1 MILSNINI
9 KFQHKINTKNKSEM
23 VQMLYSESFINDSY
37 QQAMKMVHN
46 MHYVDAE
53 PETVIKDL
61 SRISL
66 NVLITCKKVA
76 EKAA

>member
-1 MILSNINI
+1 M
-9 KFQHKINTKNKSEM
+9 
-23 VQMLYSESFINDSY
+23 
-37 QQAMKMVHN
+37 HN

-53 PETVIKDL
+53 PETVIKGKYKLSSFKIINLSFSFLDL

-76 EKAA
+76 EKATLFNFEAVYSQYKKFC